1 MATLDNINVFTRCV
15 ALGSFSSAGRSLGL
29 SAAVVSHRIKMLEQ
43 HLGCR
48 LFHRTTRQMRLTEQ
62 GAIFH
67 EHCLEIQE
75 AIERAESSVEEA
87 SRAPR
92 GSLKVTAPL
101 GLGRRVVTPMVAR
114 FRLDYPQIDVRF
126 RLSDYLIDLLT
137 ESVDMALRMA
147 TMQDSSLTMRK
158 IANIDRILV
167 ASPDYIARRGRPTQP
182 EDLFEHECL
191 LLRFPGGQQVRW
203 TLIDNGEPRHLPVYG
218 AADADDGDVLT
229 QWALLG
235 MGIALKPVFEVAQD
249 LKSGALEPILPDY
262 PLPPVTLGL
271 LHPYPRAMPAKVRAF
286 ADMLVPELR
295 AYLAQQA
302 TFYSKT
308 KD

>member
-1 MATLDNINVFTRCV
+1 MASLDNIHVFTRCV

-67 EHCLEIQE
+67 EHCLEILE
-75 AIERAESSVEEA
+75 AIERAELSVEEA
-87 SRAPR
+87 SRSPR
-92 GSLKVTAPL
+92 GSLKITAPL

-114 FRLDYPQIDVRF
+114 FRTEFPQINVRF

-137 ESVDMALRMA
+137 ESVDVALRMA

-158 IANIDRILV
+158 IANVDRMLV
-167 ASPDYIARRGRPTQP
+167 ASPDYLARRGRPQKP

-191 LLRFPGGQQVRW
+191 LLRFPGSEQVRW
-203 TLIDNGEPRHLPVYG
+203 TLIDAGELRHLPVYG

-229 QWALLG
+229 DWAVQG
-235 MGIALKPVFEVAQD
+235 MGIALKPAFEIAEH
-249 LKSGALEPILPDY
+249 LKSGALEPVLPDF
-262 PLPPVTLGL
+262 PPPQVTLGL

-286 ADMLVPELR
+286 ADMLVPDVR
-295 AYLAQQA
+295 AYLARQA
-302 TFYSKT
+302 AILV
-308 KD
+308 